1 MKGITT
7 FISIRSKKNNN
18 NNDKLGD
25 TLNFAQKQEIIQTS
39 DLFVSKLK
47 I

>member
-7 FISIRSKKNNN
+7 FISIRSKKKN